1 MVNWLD
7 IDTVLLDMDGT
18 LLDLHFDS
26 YFWMEHLP
34 QRYAEIKNIDPR
46 TAREMIHRKTGEIR
60 GTLNWYSTDYWSQ
73 ILELD
78 VIELKHEVSHKVSVR
93 PYCVD
98 FLDALRQ
105 AGKDVVMVTN
115 AHQDSLSLK
124 MDITQIADKFDSL
137 ITVHEFSLPKEEADC
152 WLEVNK
158 RHPFE
163 PSRTLLI
170 DDNIQALHSARRFGI
185 EYLLAV
191 DKPDSQ
197 LDHVEIEEFEVIRFF
212 DEIMPIQ
219 PSQLAKTK

>member
-1 MVNWLD
+1 MINWLD

-34 QRYAEIKNIDPR
+34 LRYAEIKNIDPR
-46 TAREMIHRKTGEIR
+46 AAREMIQRKTSEIR

-98 FLDALRQ
+98 FLDSLRQ

-124 MDITQIADKFDSL
+124 MDLTQIADKFDSL
-137 ITVHEFSLPKEEADC
+137 ITVHEFSLPKEEPDC

-197 LDHVEIEEFEVIRFF
+197 LEHVEIEEFEVIRFF

-219 PSQLAKTK
+219 PSKLADAK